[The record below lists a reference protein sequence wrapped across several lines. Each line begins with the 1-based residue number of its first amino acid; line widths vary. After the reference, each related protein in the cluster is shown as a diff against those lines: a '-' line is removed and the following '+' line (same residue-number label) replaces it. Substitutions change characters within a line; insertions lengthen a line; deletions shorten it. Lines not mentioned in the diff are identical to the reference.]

1 MITKLQIIDRITM
14 ISAIVF
20 CLLSISLQANP
31 SISSSFYNSLEEAQN
46 QKFFKAI
53 DTANDRYS
61 QIRVIVNGFE
71 LTADLAITDDE
82 KTKGLAIKDDLKE
95 NESMLF
101 VDEEPSRQSFW
112 MKDMKFPIDIIWLD
126 SNGTVVHIEH
136 NLQPCISILNTG
148 SSTLNCPI
156 YTPDKDSLYVLETI
170 AGFSQ
175 KHNVKIGTNIDFYLV
190 SLV

>member
-1 MITKLQIIDRITM
+1 M

-31 SISSSFYNSLEEAQN
+31 SKSSSFYNSLEAQN
-46 QKFFKAI
+46 QNFFKGI
-53 DTANDRYS
+53 DAPNDGYL
-61 QIRVIVNGFE
+61 QARVIVNGFE
-71 LTADLAITDDE
+71 MTADLAVTDDQ

-101 VDEEPSRQSFW
+101 VYEQPTRLGFW

-126 SNGTVVHIEH
+126 RNGTVVHIEH
-136 NLQPCISILNTG
+136 NLQPCISILNSG
-148 SSTLNCPI
+148 SSILNCPI

-175 KHNVKIGTNIDFYLV
+175 KHNVKIGTNIDFYFV
-190 SLV
+190 STV

>member
-46 QKFFKAI
+46 QKLFKAI

-82 KTKGLAIKDDLKE
+82 KTKGLAIKDYLKE

-112 MKDMKFPIDIIWLD
+112 MKDMKFPIDIIWLNN
-126 SNGTVVHIEH
+126 NGTVVYIRH
-136 NLQPCISILNTG
+136 NLQPCIMTFDFL
-148 SSTLNCPI
+148 CPI
-156 YTPDKDSLYVLETI
+156 YTPDKDSLYVLETVS
-170 AGFSQ
+170 GFSK
-175 KHNVKIGTNIDFYLV
+175 KHNIKIGTHVDFQLIN
-190 SLV
+190 

>member
-1 MITKLQIIDRITM
+1 MITKLQVLDRIM
-14 ISAIVF
+14 IISVTVF
-20 CLLSISLQANP
+20 CILSISLDVNP
-31 SISSSFYNSLEEAQN
+31 STSSSFYKSLEAQN
-46 QKFFKAI
+46 QNFFKGI
-53 DTANDRYS
+53 NIPDDRYL
-61 QIRVIVNGFE
+61 QARIIVNGFE
-71 LTADLAITDDE
+71 LTADLAITDDQ

-101 VDEEPSRQSFW
+101 VYEQPTRLGFW
-112 MKDMKFPIDIIWLD
+112 MKDMKFPIDIIWSD

-136 NLQPCISILNTG
+136 NLQPCVSILKTG

-156 YTPDKDSLYVLETI
+156 YTPDKDSLYVLETV

-175 KHNVKIGTNIDFYLV
+175 KHNVKIGTNVDFYLV